1 MSRYFPAGG
10 ASDIIKKSESKLVV
24 AGESELAES
33 TSTQQQQQQKVFRRK
48 SSPGWNPLWR
58 NLYSA
63 LPTGYWEAEEE
74 EGKLFRPRL
83 EEGDLLASG
92 DHSTG
97 YSTESRD
104 FAR

>member
-33 TSTQQQQQQKVFRRK
+33 TSTQQQQQKVFRRK